1 MRLIC
6 RSLQPQ
12 ALPGFPCWVS
22 IEHPNRLKCAD
33 QLTINLRDAEQ
44 AWSSLEG
51 MVSFNCS
58 QNLSHSPS
66 SALSAARSCGQTTGA
81 VSTAIVPRG
90 CGLREIRLLPAS
102 FPAES

>member
-6 RSLQPQ
+6 RSLRPQ
-12 ALPGFPCWVS
+12 ALYSYPGSVS
-22 IEHPNRLKCAD
+22 IKSTNRLECAD
-33 QLTINLRDAEQ
+33 QLTVSPRDAEQ

-66 SALSAARSCGQTTGA
+66 SALIAARSCGQTSGA
-81 VSTAIVPRG
+81 VSTAIVARG
-90 CGLREIRLLPAS
+90 CGLRGIRLLPAS
-102 FPAES
+102 FSAES